1 MAQRRGKLGA
11 PILSQIVRVLEL
23 APYNL
28 TAADALLW
36 GSRLNWAVPR
46 LTALGQAI
54 TENAAGRSITDWL
67 NIANHLPDREADV
80 TVFARTPTWA
90 ADRLAALAQLF
101 AAQAGGRS
109 AADWVAIA
117 APLRDQEANVAIFA
131 RTPAWAVARLAA
143 LAQLFATEAGG
154 RSAADWAAIA
164 APLRD
169 QEANVAIFARTP
181 AWAEVRLAALAQLFA
196 TEAGGRS
203 AADWVAIAAPLR
215 DQEANVATFARTP
228 AWAAARLAA
237 LAQLFATDAGGRS
250 AADWAAI
257 AAPLR
262 DQEANVATFARTPN
276 WAVADLVSLAQNRA
290 NYAQLRQL
298 IMPLAVPVKTS
309 ALGNQALLTFLNASL
324 PWDDFAKTVELL
336 GRQIPDYATLVT
348 NPTVR
353 GQLQQ
358 AWVDSQPGQNPPLV
372 NQHEEGG
379 WIYLNIISGALT
391 AIRQVAGGTA
401 EIDLSAPPV
410 LPRSVV
416 VAKFHTHP
424 NLGGDWEPGPS
435 QGDQN
440 VDPAHGVPDIVVAQP
455 MLVVQYYLS
464 GPPAR
469 LHLAGNQGLPG
480 LTGGTAP

>member
-109 AADWVAIA
+109 AADW
-117 APLRDQEANVAIFA
+117 
-131 RTPAWAVARLAA
+131 
-143 LAQLFATEAGG
+143 
-154 RSAADWAAIA
+154 
-164 APLRD
+164 
-169 QEANVAIFARTP
+169 
-181 AWAEVRLAALAQLFA
+181 
-196 TEAGGRS
+196 
-203 AADWVAIAAPLR
+203 
-215 DQEANVATFARTP
+215 
-228 AWAAARLAA
+228 
-237 LAQLFATDAGGRS
+237 
-250 AADWAAI
+250 AAI

-290 NYAQLRQL
+290 NYTQLRQL

-391 AIRQVAGGTA
+391 AIRQVAGATA

-410 LPRSVV
+410 L
-416 VAKFHTHP
+416 
-424 NLGGDWEPGPS
+424 
-435 QGDQN
+435 
-440 VDPAHGVPDIVVAQP
+440 
-455 MLVVQYYLS
+455 
-464 GPPAR
+464 
-469 LHLAGNQGLPG
+469 
-480 LTGGTAP
+480 